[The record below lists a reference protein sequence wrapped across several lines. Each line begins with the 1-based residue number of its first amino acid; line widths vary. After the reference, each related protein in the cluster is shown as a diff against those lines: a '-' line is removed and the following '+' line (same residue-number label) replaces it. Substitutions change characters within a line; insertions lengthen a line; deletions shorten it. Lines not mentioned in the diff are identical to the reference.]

1 MWNLAFY
8 VIVAILVI
16 LLRFGTFIVFEGSN
30 VIITQFGEIV
40 GPRYDK
46 PGVYVRIP
54 LIHHTNYFDVRLQVW
69 EGYQNYVPTSDKLY
83 VGVESVVVWKI
94 ADPALFLES
103 LGTEEKA
110 RDRIESILQGA
121 IKDVVSSHA
130 LVDTVRSTN
139 NVLAARGTADKIDHA
154 DITDGMS
161 AKVEDDILSDLESVS
176 VGRVHLTNQML
187 EMAATDAAP
196 LGIKIYSV
204 LIKKLSYLRPV
215 ELMVYERM
223 ISERLRVA
231 ERLRSLGRS
240 ESERIRGEAAQRV
253 QEIISP
259 AVREAEA
266 IKGQADAE
274 ATATYGKAFGQDPDF
289 YRFWRTLAAYR
300 KALPEQAAIID
311 SLDSNFFRMMRGRSD
326 SESTASAAVKQAQ
339 AQPPVPDV
347 EAAVASEAANDALG
361 DSGPLPIPDVER

>member
-8 VIVAILVI
+8 LIVATLAI

-30 VIITQFGEIV
+30 VIITPFGEIV
-40 GPRYDK
+40 GPRYET
-46 PGVYVRIP
+46 PGLYFRIP
-54 LIHHTNYFDVRLQVW
+54 LIHHANYFDVRLQVW

-94 ADPALFLES
+94 DDPELFLET
-103 LGTEEKA
+103 LGTEKNA

-121 IKDVVSSHA
+121 VKDVVASHP

-139 NVLAARGTADKIDHA
+139 NVLAARGKADKIDRA

-187 EMAATDAAP
+187 EIAATDAAP

-204 LIKKLSYLRPV
+204 FIKKLSYLRPV

-231 ERLRSLGRS
+231 ERLRSIGRS

-259 AVREAEA
+259 AVRESET

-326 SESTASAAVKQAQ
+326 SESSATAAVKQV
-339 AQPPVPDV
+339 QPPVPDV
-347 EAAVASEAANDALG
+347 EAAVASEAAKHALG

>member
-1 MWNLAFY
+1 M
-8 VIVAILVI
+8 V
-16 LLRFGTFIVFEGSN
+16 LLRSGTFIVFEGSN
-30 VIITQFGEIV
+30 VIITQFGKIV
-40 GPRYDK
+40 GQRYDK
-46 PGVYVRIP
+46 PGLYFRIP
-54 LIHHTNYFDVRLQVW
+54 LIQRANYFDVRLQLW
-69 EGYQNYVPTSDKLY
+69 EGHQNYVPTKDKLY
-83 VGVESVVVWKI
+83 VGVETTVVWKI
-94 ADPALFLES
+94 NDPELFLQTLS
-103 LGTEEKA
+103 TENNA
-110 RDRIESILQGA
+110 RDRIESILHGA
-121 IKDVVSSHA
+121 VKDVVASHA

-139 NVLAARGTADKIDHA
+139 NVLAARGKSDKIAHA

-161 AKVEDDILSDLESVS
+161 AKVEDDILSDLESVV

-187 EMAATDAAP
+187 DLAATDAAA
-196 LGIKIYSV
+196 LGIKIHSV
-204 LIKKLSYLRPV
+204 FIKKLSYLRPV
-215 ELMVYERM
+215 ELMVYDRM

-231 ERLRSLGRS
+231 ERLRSIGRS

-259 AVREAEA
+259 AVRESEV
-266 IKGQADAE
+266 IKGEADAE

-347 EAAVASEAANDALG
+347 EAAVAREAANDALG